1 MDLKWNMFSKCPH
14 VWGMQGTQH
23 CKQPFST
30 ATEVPKKGG
39 TQDATIPNS
48 RYPVP
53 CHQMPLPRFVPDSW
67 CLFGGGWAL
76 AQGRPIMLYR
86 KP

>member
-1 MDLKWNMFSKCPH
+1 MIPLHPLGS
-14 VWGMQGTQH
+14 GTL
-23 CKQPFST
+23 
-30 ATEVPKKGG
+30 G
-39 TQDATIPNS
+39 TLGAPYMVKVEISNDKVGAQDATIPNS
-48 RYPVP
+48 WYPVP
-53 CHQMPLPRFVPDSW
+53 CHQIPLPRFVPDSW